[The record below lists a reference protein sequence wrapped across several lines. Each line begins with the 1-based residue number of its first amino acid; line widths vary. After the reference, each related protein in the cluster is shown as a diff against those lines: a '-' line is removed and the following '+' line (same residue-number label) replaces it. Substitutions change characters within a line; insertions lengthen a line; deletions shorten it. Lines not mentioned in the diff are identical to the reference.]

1 MQVAFSKEK
10 YSHNY
15 ICNFMSR
22 HISYREKYL
31 IKKFLKKMHLFS
43 FPSDNSLLNEAAKFI
58 REYGQYNEMLVC
70 PRLEESMSAKSL
82 YYLYYLNK

>member
-1 MQVAFSKEK
+1 
-10 YSHNY
+10 
-15 ICNFMSR
+15 
-22 HISYREKYL
+22 
-31 IKKFLKKMHLFS
+31 MHLFS